1 MNRFEINRRRLE
13 QMKNLWMM
21 TTVCVLG
28 ILLVPAVQAQQ
39 IHGDYLESRN
49 ADVYTGHC
57 YAMSELNL
65 AGDQAIVAWRVSR
78 GEWDGVPLDGL
89 SVVGVTRATGTMGSP
104 YVETPT
110 AKSVLILD
118 AKASPLQRQALASFA
133 RAMGGQVLQEIVR
146 TEIAPISLELDFHG
160 EHPSGGRLEAGNLA
174 QVITRSLTAG
184 DHICGNEQTYYPPLT
199 QTAHSMPAVAS
210 LDQFTGEGLGVSWTL
225 RNKRSAFVGHF
236 AR

>member
-1 MNRFEINRRRLE
+1 
-13 QMKNLWMM
+13 MKSLLRVMAI
-21 TTVCVLG
+21 CILG
-28 ILLVPAVQAQQ
+28 WWWGPAVQAQQ

-65 AGDQAIVAWRVSR
+65 AGDQAIMAWRVSR
-78 GEWDGVPLDGL
+78 GEWEGVPHDGL

-104 YVETPT
+104 CVEAPA

-160 EHPSGGRLEAGNLA
+160 EHPSGGRLEAGSLA
-174 QVITRSLTAG
+174 SVVARSLTAG

-199 QTAHSMPAVAS
+199 ATAHSMPAVAS
-210 LDQFTGEGLGVSWTL
+210 LDQFKGEGLGVSWTL